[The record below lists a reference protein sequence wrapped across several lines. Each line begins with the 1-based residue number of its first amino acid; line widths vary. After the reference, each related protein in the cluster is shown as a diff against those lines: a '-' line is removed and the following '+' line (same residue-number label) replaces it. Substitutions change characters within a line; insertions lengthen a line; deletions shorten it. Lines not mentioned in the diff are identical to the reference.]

1 MSSARVTAE
10 LRRLVIARAKYCC
23 EYCVSQV
30 AFSAQSFS
38 VEHIIPKHKSGPTS
52 LDNLALACQGCNGS
66 KHIKTEGS
74 DPITQQA
81 APFFHPRKHLWQE
94 HFVWNEDYTLMLG
107 VTPIGRVT
115 IVELKLN
122 RGGVV
127 NLRGALFAIRKH
139 PPI

>member
-1 MSSARVTAE
+1 MSSDRVTAKQ
-10 LRRLVIARAKYCC
+10 RRSDIARAKSCC

-38 VEHIIPKHKSGPTS
+38 VEHIIPKYKSGPTS

-66 KHIKTEGS
+66 KHIKTEGF
-74 DPITQQA
+74 DPITEQA
-81 APFFHPRKHLWQE
+81 APFFHPRKHLWEE

-107 VTPIGRVT
+107 ITPIRRVT

-127 NLRGALFAIRKH
+127 NLRGALFVIREY
-139 PPI
+139 PPT